1 MDITDLQETIQLP
14 ENFLEEEIE
23 SADKATE
30 AVAALEALY
39 ESIMIQGGVSMEHAV
54 QMVNEHALQLSD
66 LTPVNSFTRHPSRTN
81 LNVSVE
87 AISIGRT
94 VLLVAL
100 IGAAAVILIK
110 LTKWLIN
117 YFRSN
122 KTKEAKTAVLVVN
135 VVEMGAAAEKVEKI
149 IGSEEY
155 QAIVERVQA
164 NRDLL
169 NVLST
174 LQEDLLTGG
183 YFNTMAT
190 TCWQH
195 LNSWDEIIT
204 GKMKRFTDLSNQ
216 HIRDSDT
223 AGAEGFI
230 QLMNDIATPI
240 PMFAFPQEII
250 HNQRVVESPNSTILP
265 IAQAIQQAVFDADR
279 TKIRQRT
286 KDLAGRVVNAP
297 FLLINFYGPMD
308 KSLQNSVRLDKAAT
322 DLRSVKQTTSVN
334 PEVAAAY
341 QRAIENITEETRALT
356 LMWSFVEYC
365 ANARRTLL
373 LGAAQILSAVMGQL
387 TIEIGKADPQ
397 NKAALQKITTELRG
411 RMKHFG

>member
-14 ENFLEEEIE
+14 EGFLEEEIE
-23 SADKATE
+23 SAEQATE
-30 AVAALEALY
+30 AVTALEALY
-39 ESIMIQGGVSMEHAV
+39 ESIMLQGGVSMEHAV
-54 QMVNEHALQLSD
+54 QMVNEHALQLD
-66 LTPVNSFTRHPSRTN
+66 DRTPVASFTRHPSRTN
-81 LNVSVE
+81 MNVSLE

-117 YFRSN
+117 YFRNN
-122 KTKEAKTAVLVVN
+122 KVKEAKTAVLAAN
-135 VVEMGAAAEKVEKI
+135 VVEMGSAAEKVQKI

-155 QAIVERVQA
+155 QAIVTRVQQS
-164 NRDLL
+164 RELL
-169 NVLST
+169 NVIST

-183 YFNTMAT
+183 YFNAMAT

-195 LNSWDEIIT
+195 LNKWDETIT
-204 GKMKRFTDLSNQ
+204 SKMKRFTDLSNQ
-216 HIRDSDT
+216 HIRASDT
-223 AGAEGFI
+223 EGAEGFI
-230 QLMNDIATPI
+230 QLMNEIATPI

-250 HNQRVVESPNSTILP
+250 HNQRVIESPNSIILP
-265 IAQAIQQAVFDADR
+265 IAQAIQQAVFDADK
-279 TKIRQRT
+279 TKIRHR
-286 KDLAGRVVNAP
+286 DINLAGRVVNAP

-322 DLRSVKQTTSVN
+322 ELRSVKQTTSVN

-387 TIEIGKADPQ
+387 TIEIGKAGPE
-397 NKAALQKITTELRG
+397 NKAALQKISNDLRG
-411 RMKHFG
+411 RMKNFG